1 VKLTYEQKQ
10 QLERLIRSG
19 NKVEAIKQLRNM
31 ADVGLAEAKAVIEA
45 MDDGDHRPTAHDKG
59 PRNLKEAEEAALAA
73 LRQNNNVMEAIK
85 RYRRH
90 TRLGLKESKD
100 AVDALS
106 VVHRSEGRI
115 NLKVAQALIAMV
127 SEGRKEDA
135 LTHLMSHAGYDD
147 AEARA
152 LIRNIAKMRP
162 GVASCATGCLKVIL
176 GLALLSGLAWYALTQ
191 SGLL

>member
-1 VKLTYEQKQ
+1 LKLTYEQKQ
-10 QLERLIRSG
+10 QLERLIKSG
-19 NKVEAIKQLRNM
+19 NKLEAIKQLRNI
-31 ADVGLAEAKAVIEA
+31 ADVGLAEAKSVIEA
-45 MDDGDHRPTAHDKG
+45 MEGGDHRADAHDPPPK
-59 PRNLKEAEEAALAA
+59 NLKEAEQAALAA
-73 LRQNNNVMEAIK
+73 LRENNVMEAIK

-90 TRLGLKESKD
+90 TKLGLKESKD

-115 NLKVAQALIAMV
+115 NVKVAQALIAMV

-152 LIRNIAKMRP
+152 LIKKIGNMRP
-162 GVASCATGCLKVIL
+162 GAASCATGCLKVIL
-176 GLALLSGLAWYALTQ
+176 GLALLGGLAWYALMQ